1 MGVAKATP
9 WRRSCTAKGLRIM
22 GRSHSEP
29 TISHLTASPIVS
41 PWNTRMARRTACLRY
56 VRICSF
62 LGRYPC
68 CVRVACR
75 DDELASSLS
84 RQEMAYPLRLGMPR
98 MSPDSRRLGQR
109 SRQCTYLRFSKRS
122 MSQLPGRACVSLR
135 MKGGVLRLFVFARAD
150 STYSSFGVIWNGQY
164 ACGLSILQPEPR

>member
-9 WRRSCTAKGLRIM
+9 WRRSCTAKGLRIK

-62 LGRYPC
+62 RGRYPC

-84 RQEMAYPLRLGMPR
+84 RQEMAYPLRLGNAANE
-98 MSPDSRRLGQR
+98 SRFKTTWTALEAMHLSSLLQAQHEPASWQSMRVVVDEGRR
-109 SRQCTYLRFSKRS
+109 SAVIRFC
-122 MSQLPGRACVSLR
+122 PGRQHALELRSDMEWAMCVWL
-135 MKGGVLRLFVFARAD
+135 VYFAA
-150 STYSSFGVIWNGQY
+150 
-164 ACGLSILQPEPR
+164 